1 MANGLLELS
10 NQSNTPEVLP
20 STPPCSSQLQVSFH
34 LLRCLV
40 TFLSLLL
47 CHINLLANT
56 VSSTLEVYRQ
66 PDFFSPSLCTVTT
79 ISCLHGS
86 GPSLCGSQ
94 SGPCKMEGRFCH
106 FSPPNPPVNLPSHS
120 KQYVVPITSGLLF
133 LILCPPLLPS
143 GPYSSSCCSSKISNI
158 THPPRAFAHALYSLA
173 CSPPEIHF
181 PLRPVCPDV
190 TFAHRPSWFI

>member
-34 LLRCLV
+34 LLRCLD

-66 PDFFSPSLCTVTT
+66 PDFFSPSLSTVTT

-120 KQYVVPITSGLLF
+120 MGSMWCPLLLGSYF
-133 LILCPPLLPS
+133 SYYALPCCPPVP
-143 GPYSSSCCSSKISNI
+143 
-158 THPPRAFAHALYSLA
+158 THHLAVPPKSQ
-173 CSPPEIHF
+173 
-181 PLRPVCPDV
+181 
-190 TFAHRPSWFI
+190 T